1 MVLYKWEVS
10 PSSGLDQIECQ
21 FAVCEACQRVTS
33 QFGAIRGVSTMWRL
47 RQLTACPEQHEPSRS
62 PLRLLRNMSL
72 PSPGWSCK
80 LTSFLSFAPPVCFVL
95 ASCRASARFPLH
107 VSSQVEQLAIS
118 GDRTDEIG
126 QRSTTAAGR
135 DSRDMTH
142 KADAANAKRR
152 TMNSS
157 CIWWP
162 LPQAC
167 SATAAR
173 SCTGRQ
179 ELQGSRQDSG
189 PSDHGEVNQGRAIGC
204 EGAWASPAVLW
215 RSSSRTRPL
224 SAVMARPCQTC
235 RHAAHATRFL
245 SRSGEMMEHAS
256 KQLIEPCSR
265 QEGHEEV
272 LLQVGFLWR
281 RCCIH

>member
-33 QFGAIRGVSTMWRL
+33 QFGAIRGVNTMWRL

-107 VSSQVEQLAIS
+107 VSSQVEQLATS
-118 GDRTDEIG
+118 GDRTDESG

-162 LPQAC
+162 LTQAC

-173 SCTGRQ
+173 SCTGRR
-179 ELQGSRQDSG
+179 EFQGSRQDSG
-189 PSDHGEVNQGRAIGC
+189 PSDHGEVNQG
-204 EGAWASPAVLW
+204 EQS
-215 RSSSRTRPL
+215 
-224 SAVMARPCQTC
+224 MARVPGRRLRCSGEALPGLDLSPPSWLDLAK
-235 RHAAHATRFL
+235 HAATQHTQR
-245 SRSGEMMEHAS
+245 
-256 KQLIEPCSR
+256 
-265 QEGHEEV
+265 
-272 LLQVGFLWR
+272 GFYQGAVR
-281 RCCIH
+281 